1 MPQLAKAKLCP
12 MQRDKDEPTNPKD
25 EFSVQFNPSSMH
37 LVLQSVSDMPKTPA
51 RQAEQHLGSG
61 NLTVSLDLHF
71 DTADEGQTGAPQD
84 VRERTKQVAQFMLPA
99 PHSSDPPPRVRFSWG
114 HFVVVGVMASYNED
128 IDLFSPEG
136 TPLRAKV
143 SISIRGQDASF
154 SANQTG
160 PGARTG
166 AGATAPGSVGG
177 APGTVGFGVS
187 LSVGAS
193 VGLSAGISLGASSS
207 NRTGIAIGGES
218 AAEFAARMGA
228 DPAAWRG
235 MAAGLSSTVS
245 IPAGTEI
252 DFSSGLSAGVGVGT
266 AVGIAAGTSASP
278 QAAVG
283 LAGEANAPARP
294 GAAPGTA
301 SGLAL
306 AAAGGVQAAIQTVQI
321 ANAGAAATDAKQSY
335 ALAPP
340 LPAAPAPL
348 RPPAADQPRP
358 PLRRDGLPVP
368 AGRPAAAAAPPPPQ
382 ADARATT
389 FGFGVPLRPL
399 VAVAAGERSGALGG
413 LVLVGPRAA
422 LPATQVPVTADPTI
436 APWRMLPPADRGRAT
451 ADAAQQLLRPTAPCT
466 CGRGC
471 GCGCSGGCR

>member
-12 MQRDKDEPTNPKD
+12 MQKDKDVPIDPTA

-51 RQAEQHLGSG
+51 RQTEQHLGSG

-84 VRERTKQVAQFMLPA
+84 VRERTQQVAQFMLPKA
-99 PHSSDPPPRVRFSWG
+99 HSSEPPPRVRFSWG
-114 HFVVVGVMASYNED
+114 HFVVIGVMASYNED

-154 SANQTG
+154 AANETG

-166 AGATAPGSVGG
+166 AGATAPGRVGG

-193 VGLSAGISLGASSS
+193 VGLSAGLSLGASSS
-207 NRTGIAIGGES
+207 DRTGIAIGGES

-235 MAAGLSSTVS
+235 MAAGLASTVS

-252 DFSSGLSAGVGVGT
+252 DFSSNLSAGVGVGT
-266 AVGIAAGTSASP
+266 AVGLGAGSSASP

-283 LAGEANAPARP
+283 LAGESSTPARP

-306 AAAGGVQAAIQTVQI
+306 AAAGGVQSAIQTVQI
-321 ANAGAAATDAKQSY
+321 ASAGAAATDAKQAY

-348 RPPAADQPRP
+348 RPPAAEQPRP
-358 PLRRDGLPVP
+358 PLRSEGLPVP
-368 AGRPAAAAAPPPPQ
+368 AARPATEAAPLPPQ
-382 ADARATT
+382 ADTRATT

-413 LVLVGPRAA
+413 VVPIGPRAA
-422 LPATQVPVTADPTI
+422 LPAAQAPATADPTV
-436 APWRMLPPADRGRAT
+436 APWRMLPPADPGRAA
-451 ADAAQQLLRPTAPCT
+451 ADAAQQRVRPTTPCS
-466 CGRGC
+466 CGG